1 MTTLSKSPENRS
13 LATTNSGLRGT
24 FPTWSSW
31 MDELLNNDLPS
42 VFQSNFNSGM
52 SLPKVNIS
60 EKDDAYTVEMAA
72 PGMKKDDFHIEID
85 NQVLTISSEEKNE
98 RETQE
103 ANYTR
108 REFGYS
114 SFKRSFTLPE
124 SVDDAKIEAKYSE
137 GILTLSLPKREEAKK
152 KPARS
157 IKIK

>member
-1 MTTLSKSPENRS
+1 MTTLMKSPKKRS
-13 LATTNSGLRGT
+13 LANTNAGLSGT

-42 VFQSNFNSGM
+42 VFQSNFNTGM

-60 EKDDAYTVEMAA
+60 ETDDAYEVELAA
-72 PGMKKDDFHIEID
+72 PGMKKDDFNIEID
-85 NQVLTISSEEKNE
+85 NQVLTISSEMENE
-98 RETQE
+98 EETKE
-103 ANYTR
+103 NNYTR

-124 SVDDAKIEAKYSE
+124 SVDDGKIKAKYNE
-137 GILTLSLPKREEAKK
+137 GILNIELPKREEAKK

-157 IKIK
+157 IKIS

>member
-1 MTTLSKSPENRS
+1 MTTLMKSPKKRS
-13 LATTNSGLRGT
+13 LANTNAGLSGT

-42 VFQSNFNSGM
+42 VFQSNFNTGL

-60 EKDDAYTVEMAA
+60 ETDDAYEVQLAS
-72 PGMKKDDFHIEID
+72 PGMKKDDFNIEID
-85 NQVLTISSEEKNE
+85 NQVLTISSDMEIEDEEKE
-98 RETQE
+98 D
-103 ANYTR
+103 NYTR

-124 SVDDAKIEAKYSE
+124 SVDDSKIQAKYNE
-137 GILTLSLPKREEAKK
+137 GILHIELPKREEAKK

-157 IKIK
+157 IEIS

>member
-1 MTTLSKSPENRS
+1 MTTLMKSPKKRS
-13 LATTNSGLRGT
+13 LANTNTGLSGT

-42 VFQSNFNSGM
+42 VFQSNFNTGM

-60 EKDDAYTVEMAA
+60 ETDDAYEVELAA
-72 PGMKKDDFHIEID
+72 PGMKKDDFNIEID
-85 NQVLTISSEEKNE
+85 NQVLTISSEMENE
-98 RETQE
+98 EETTDN
-103 ANYTR
+103 NYTR

-124 SVDDAKIEAKYSE
+124 SVDDGKIKAKYNE
-137 GILTLSLPKREEAKK
+137 GILNIELPKREEAKK

-157 IKIK
+157 IKIS

>member
-1 MTTLSKSPENRS
+1 MTTLSKSPKNSS
-13 LATTNSGLRGT
+13 LATTNSGLGGT

-60 EKDDAYTVEMAA
+60 EKDDAYTVDMAA
-72 PGMKKDDFHIEID
+72 PGMKKDDFNIEID
-85 NQVLTISSEEKNE
+85 NQVLTISSEQKNE
-98 RETQE
+98 KKTEE
-103 ANYTR
+103 SNYTR
-108 REFGYS
+108 REFGYA

-124 SVDDAKIEAKYSE
+124 SVDDGKIEAKYNE
-137 GILTLSLPKREEAKK
+137 GILTITLPKREEAKK